1 MSNDVLDHEEIS
13 LANATLLSTSG
24 VPSQPLSRLHRDA
37 DFNQNGVGAIE
48 DVLYDPLVG
57 HFNGVTL
64 IGHDNGY

>member
-1 MSNDVLDHEEIS
+1 MLDHEEIS